1 MSDERLD
8 DVDAAPEEDEL
19 WLMSYA
25 DLFTLLVA
33 VFVLLVAGAQIDK
46 SRYDALAKSLGSAV
60 DATPVPEN
68 VVLVLDQ
75 TEVLKALRTAV
86 DAAGLGNL
94 VSVQMTGE
102 GVELTA
108 NSELMFESGQAVIG
122 EQGAAL
128 LRTVASILQPL
139 PCVVAVGGHT
149 DDLPIASKVF
159 PSNWELSATRASG
172 VVRMLQE
179 QGIEARRLTA
189 VGYADTRPAAALDAA
204 EGLEAA
210 RARNRRVVL
219 LITRDA
225 SR

>member
-1 MSDERLD
+1 MSDDRLD
-8 DVDAAPEEDEL
+8 ELDAAPEEDEL

-33 VFVLLVAGAQIDK
+33 VFVLVLAGAQINEK
-46 SRYDALAKSLGSAV
+46 KYDAVAKSIGAALDSR
-60 DATPVPEN
+60 PEN

-75 TEVLKALRTAV
+75 TEVLRALSTAV

-94 VSVQMTGE
+94 VSVQMTGK

-128 LRTVASILQPL
+128 MRTVASILQPL

-204 EGLEAA
+204 EGVEAA

-219 LITRDA
+219 LITRDE